1 MSFEV
6 VSKTQYVTCQR
17 NLTGVKPNYTHNI
30 SLVFIYFN
38 YLLYNTMTQRIIND
52 SFWTDPYIED
62 LDPSEKLV
70 FLYLLSNPLCNIAGA
85 YEIKIKRIAY
95 ETWFD
100 KDMVEKILIRF
111 EKDGRIMMEKNW
123 IILVNFAKN
132 QANNPNVIKGMQRI
146 VDSIPEGIIKA
157 LKGFETLPYFTLLNL
172 TLPNFTKLNST
183 DQETWSDI
191 IETSTDI
198 IIEKTPEEIIK
209 EKTVKF
215 IELTKV
221 INRSVIIKN
230 HGLSDQE
237 IDDLWQRFIEY
248 WTEPNKTMTK
258 IKYDYEKTFEV
269 TRRFWTFIKNKK
281 DWSKKWSSKQNYD
294 QHENIESAF

>member
-1 MSFEV
+1 
-6 VSKTQYVTCQR
+6 
-17 NLTGVKPNYTHNI
+17 
-30 SLVFIYFN
+30 
-38 YLLYNTMTQRIIND
+38 MTQRIIND

-100 KDMVEKILIRF
+100 KDMVEKILKRF

-132 QANNPNVIKGMQRI
+132 QSSNPNVIKGMQRI
-146 VDSIPEGIIKA
+146 IDGIPEVIVKA

-172 TLPNFTKLNST
+172 TLPNLTILNST
-183 DQETWSDI
+183 DQETWSEI
-191 IETSTDI
+191 INKKSEI
-198 IIEKTPEEIIK
+198 IIEKTKEEIIE
-209 EKTVKF
+209 EKTISFMEK
-215 IELTKV
+215 TKV
-221 INRSVIIKN
+221 IDREFIKEH
-230 HGLSDQE
+230 HGLSDQD
-237 IDDLWQRFIEY
+237 IDELWKRFIAY
-248 WTEPNKTMTK
+248 WTEPNKGMTR
-258 IKYDYEKTFEV
+258 IKYDYEKTFEI

-281 DWSKKWSSKQNYD
+281 DWWNKWSSNNFNTWTIITDEY
-294 QHENIESAF
+294 